1 MKPVVDSWTWPGP
14 QGRVGCFPAPVAG
27 AMAPRLK
34 SPVDRPCSSR
44 FWGRLPRGA
53 HKLVVLLACL
63 IGLPAAAEDLDLRPL
78 GGWPEDAFGGHLFG
92 TYMALADGK
101 VIANGTYRPTASLR
115 VIEPAGDRSFEVLGS
130 LPFRKIGRLAV
141 AGRYALVMDADYRI
155 EEDRLFVV
163 DLAEPSQ
170 PKVAGMLLMEF
181 GMLAV
186 SGTRAY
192 VVHGRFS
199 GDQPDAPRA
208 RITVVDFSDP
218 TQPKVVGEG
227 FLPAQPDTHHF
238 GLFGAA
244 ADDGLLCVASH
255 SADEN
260 WSGKFALDVF
270 DIANPASPRWVGR
283 HTMVAT
289 AEQVAAIAVVDRR
302 AYWASW
308 WIPSV
313 GRRSSL
319 EVVDLNDPAS
329 PRLLGTYSTSGEATS
344 MAVIGPHV
352 YLAKEVFSAD
362 LNRIA
367 VDIVDTSDPAAIR
380 RVGGFASSI
389 FDAGPSIVAEGA
401 LAVVNSRSGVTSYDI
416 SNPAVMTPVAVRRR
430 DYVANSMAVSGSR
443 ALVGGEEE
451 VKILDI
457 SQPEAPRLLGTFRPG
472 NSVWQVAAAGDY
484 AYLAASW
491 GGVQTLDVSNPAAP
505 RRTSTF
511 RSGSHFSTVA
521 VEGRLLA
528 AAGNEGLFLL
538 DVTDPSRPVSRGRA
552 GIQYPN
558 SRTKSVAISGHH
570 VFVVSNDRQGSK
582 TGVLEIFD
590 ASNPSDPQLVASY
603 EVPAVA
609 RDVAV
614 SGQLAVVTSFVERWP
629 AENAL
634 HADILDVSDP
644 ANPSLLAQHTEL
656 RGGDSEFMA
665 TVTLAGNRA
674 ILGGRQVLDFGDPRK
689 PEVLVDMG
697 PNLGP
702 TEYGTLAGDVLWAGN
717 SFRGLQ
723 SYRISTATL
732 PRSRTLAVERPV
744 LGVAPQGDLAWLA
757 LGEAGLEVVDRRQ
770 PDASA
775 RLGHLPLDGKAWGV
789 GSAGTHALVAA
800 GEAGLVIVDTADP
813 ANPQQLGVLDTP
825 GEARAVAV
833 SGTTACVAD
842 ASGGVRVV
850 DVSHPASPRELAGFA
865 TPGQALAVVW
875 HGSHA
880 LVACRAAGL
889 QVLHLADPAQPQL
902 VGSYL
907 VRGTAE
913 AVAVSGHHAYL
924 ADGVEGFLVLDVS
937 DPARPRRV
945 GLAPGPH
952 HARSIAVSG
961 RFAYVADEV
970 RGIRVFD
977 IGDPT
982 RPREVGGTAAVNA
995 HQLALTGDRLLAAG
1009 GMGGLAEFE
1018 FFEAPM
1024 ELGFARSGRA
1034 LRLSWPVGD
1043 PGFRLESSS
1052 VLGPLAN
1059 WLPEPTVPE
1068 TVGEQKVVTLEIGT
1082 GPRYFR
1088 LKKP

>member
-1 MKPVVDSWTWPGP
+1 MNAWT
-14 QGRVGCFPAPVAG
+14 F
-27 AMAPRLK
+27 PRLLP
-34 SPVDRPCSSR
+34 SLPARPLSTTTPSKTTLATGSE
-44 FWGRLPRGA
+44 GRPGWAVRWA
-53 HKLVVLLACL
+53 ALLLGCL
-63 IGLPAAAEDLDLRPL
+63 IGLPAAGEDLDLKPL
-78 GGWPEDAFGGHLFG
+78 GHWPQDAFANGVFG
-92 TYMALADGK
+92 TRIMALVGGK
-101 VIANGTYRPTASLR
+101 VIANRTHHPIPSL
-115 VIEPAGDRSFEVLGS
+115 VVVEPAGTNPFEVLGA
-130 LPFRKIGRLAV
+130 LPFQNISSIAV
-141 AGRYALVMDADYRI
+141 AGQHALVLED
-155 EEDRLFVV
+155 DRLSFV
-163 DLAEPSQ
+163 DLSDASKPTFQ
-170 PKVAGMLLMEF
+170 GMLWTGAKGRF
-181 GMLAV
+181 GGGRPLAV
-186 SGTRAY
+186 SGTHAY
-192 VVHGRFS
+192 LYVSTFS
-199 GDQPDAPRA
+199 TDQPEAPPA
-208 RITVVDFSDP
+208 RITVVDFRDP
-218 TQPKVVGEG
+218 TQPRVVGEVS
-227 FLPAQPDTHHF
+227 LPTRPGTHYYYSF
-238 GLFGAA
+238 GVV
-244 ADDGLLCVASH
+244 ADDGLLCVASL
-255 SADEN
+255 SAAED

-270 DIANPASPRWVGR
+270 DITNPAAPRWVGQYE
-283 HTMVAT
+283 T
-289 AEQVAAIAVVDRR
+289 ANGADYADNPLALVGRR
-302 AYWASW
+302 AYWALHT
-308 WIPSV
+308 PAV
-313 GRRSSL
+313 GLSRYTL
-319 EVVDLNDPAS
+319 EVVDLSEPAS
-329 PRLLGTYSTSGEATS
+329 PKLLGTFRGSGQATS
-344 MAVIGPHV
+344 LGVKEPHV
-352 YLAKEVFSAD
+352 YLAKWGTTSD
-362 LNRIA
+362 GNPGIS
-367 VDIVDTSDPAAIR
+367 VDIVDMSDPAAPR
-380 RVGGFASSI
+380 RVGGFTGSNIDTDPIITVEEAM
-389 FDAGPSIVAEGA
+389 
-401 LAVVNSRSGVTSYDI
+401 AVLSSRSGVATYDI
-416 SNPAVMTPVAVRRR
+416 SNPAVMRQLATSGQELGAFDVTLAGGRAFVR
-430 DYVANSMAVSGSR
+430 SGD
-443 ALVGGEEE
+443 AL
-451 VKILDI
+451 KILDI
-457 SQPEAPRLLGTFRPG
+457 SRPETPHLLGSYRTVNQRGIRQMVVAG
-472 NSVWQVAAAGDY
+472 NH
-484 AYLAASW
+484 AYLATFQL
-491 GGVQTLDVSNPAAP
+491 GLQTLDVSDPAAP

-511 RSGSHFSTVA
+511 RGTSEFAAVA
-521 VEGRLLA
+521 VEGPLLA
-528 AAGNEGLFLL
+528 VAGTEGLFLL
-538 DVTDPSRPVSRGRA
+538 DLTEPSRPLLRGQANVR
-552 GIQYPN
+552 YPD
-558 SRTKSVAISGHH
+558 RVYMSVAISGHH
-570 VFVVSNDRQGSK
+570 VLVVSSDRQESK
-582 TGVLEIFD
+582 TGVLEVFD
-590 ASNPSDPQLVASY
+590 ASNPAAPQLVGAY
-603 EVPAVA
+603 EVPAIASAVA
-609 RDVAV
+609 A
-614 SGQLAVVTSFVERWP
+614 SGSIAVVTSWLSPGGTGF
-629 AENAL
+629 
-634 HADILDVSDP
+634 ADILDISDP
-644 ANPSLLAQHTEL
+644 AHPILLAQHPMEL
-656 RGGDSEFMA
+656 RDESSA
-665 TVTLAGNRA
+665 TVKLSGNRA
-674 ILGGRQVLDFGDPRK
+674 VLGGPQLLDMSDPRQ
-689 PEVLVDMG
+689 PRRIMGLVQTAD
-697 PNLGP
+697 
-702 TEYGTLAGDVLWAGN
+702 YGVLAGDVLWAG
-717 SFRGLQ
+717 SYLRGLQ
-723 SYRISTATL
+723 SYRISTSTL

-880 LVACRAAGL
+880 LVACREAGL

>member
-1 MKPVVDSWTWPGP
+1 MKPVVFSWTWPGL
-14 QGRVGCFPAPVAG
+14 QGPAGCLPTPDAG
-27 AMAPRLK
+27 AVTPRLK
-34 SPVDRPCSSR
+34 STVDRPCFCR
-44 FWGRLPRGA
+44 FWGCLPWGA

-63 IGLPAAAEDLDLRPL
+63 IGLPAAAEDLDLKPL
-78 GGWPEDAFGGHLFG
+78 GGWPEDAFGGYLFG
-92 TYMALADGK
+92 TYMALAGGK
-101 VIANGTYRPTASLR
+101 VIANGTHRPPLP
-115 VIEPAGDRSFEVLGS
+115 EGDRTGWGPSAEGRSRHHSVE
-130 LPFRKIGRLAV
+130 IGRLAV
-141 AGRYALVMDADYRI
+141 AGRYALVMEGDPNM

-163 DLAEPSQ
+163 DLVEPSQ
-170 PKVAGMLLMEF
+170 PKVAGMLLMER
-181 GMLAV
+181 GVLAV

-192 VVHGRFS
+192 VVHGTFP
-199 GDQPDAPRA
+199 GDQPDAPPA

-227 FLPAQPDTHHF
+227 FLPAQPDTHRF
-238 GLFGAA
+238 SLFGAA
-244 ADDGLLCVASH
+244 ADDGLLCIASL
-255 SADEN
+255 SADED
-260 WSGKFALDVF
+260 WAGKFALDVF
-270 DIANPASPRWVGR
+270 DIANAASPRWVGR
-283 HTMVAT
+283 HKMVAP
-289 AEQVAAIAVVDRR
+289 AEVVSAIAVAGRR

-308 WIPSV
+308 WIPNV
-313 GRRSSL
+313 GRRSNL
-319 EVVDLNDPAS
+319 EVIDLTDPVS
-329 PRLLGTYSTSGEATS
+329 PRLLGTYSTRGEATS
-344 MAVIGPHV
+344 MAVNGPHL

-367 VDIVDTSDPAAIR
+367 VDIVDTSDPAAPR
-380 RVGGFASSI
+380 RVGGFTSST
-389 FDAGPSIVAEGA
+389 FDAGPSLAVEGT

-430 DYVANSMAVSGSR
+430 DYVAYDMAVSGSR
-443 ALVGGEEE
+443 AFLGGEEE

-457 SQPEAPRLLGTFRPG
+457 SQPQAPRLLGTFRPG
-472 NSVWQVAAAGDY
+472 NVVWQVAAAGDY
-484 AYLAASW
+484 AYLAASY
-491 GGVQTLDVSNPAAP
+491 GGVQTLDVSNPVAP

-511 RSGSHFSTVA
+511 RSGSYFYTVA

-528 AAGNEGLFLL
+528 TAGNEGLFLL

-552 GIQYPN
+552 GIRYPN
-558 SRTKSVAISGHH
+558 SGTKSVAMSGHH
-570 VFVVSNDRQGSK
+570 VFVVSNDRWGSK

-590 ASNPSDPQLVASY
+590 ASNPADPQPVASY

-665 TVTLAGNRA
+665 TVTLTGNRA
-674 ILGGRQVLDFGDPRK
+674 ILGGRQVLDLSDPRK
-689 PEVLVDMG
+689 PEVLVD
-697 PNLGP
+697 LGP
-702 TEYGTLAGDVLWAGN
+702 TVFGTEYGTLAGDVLWAG
-717 SFRGLQ
+717 SYLRGLQ
-723 SYRISTATL
+723 SYRVSTATL
-732 PRSRTLAVERPV
+732 PRARTLAVEQPV

-757 LGEAGLEVVDRRQ
+757 LGEAGLQAVDRRS

-789 GSAGTHALVAA
+789 VSAGTLALVAA
-800 GEAGLVIVDTADP
+800 GEVGLVIVDTTDP
-813 ANPQQLGVLDTP
+813 ANPQPLGVLDTP

-865 TPGQALAVVW
+865 TPGPALALVW

-880 LVACRAAGL
+880 WVACREAGL

-902 VGSYL
+902 VGGFL
-907 VRGTAE
+907 VRGAAE
-913 AVAVSGHHAYL
+913 AVALSGHHAYL

-945 GLAPGPH
+945 GLAPGPYQ
-952 HARSIAVSG
+952 ARSITVSG
-961 RFAYVADEV
+961 RFAYVADAV

-977 IGDPT
+977 VGEPT

-995 HQLALTGDRLLAAG
+995 HQLAVTGDRLLAAG

-1018 FFEAPM
+1018 FFVAPVALGIVHSGSTVTLTWPASA
-1024 ELGFARSGRA
+1024 LGFQ
-1034 LRLSWPVGD
+1034 
-1043 PGFRLESSS
+1043 LESS
-1052 VLGPLAN
+1052 PALAPMAD
-1059 WLPEPTVPE
+1059 WQPEATASAI
-1068 TVGEQKVVTLEIGT
+1068 VGEQKVVTLEIGA
-1082 GPRYFR
+1082 GPRFFR